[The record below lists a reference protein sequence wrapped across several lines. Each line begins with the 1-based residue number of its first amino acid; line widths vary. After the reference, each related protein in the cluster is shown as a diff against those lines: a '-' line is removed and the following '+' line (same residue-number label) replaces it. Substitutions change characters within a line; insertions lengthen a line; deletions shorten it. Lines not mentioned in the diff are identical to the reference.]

1 MKLARLGAPGSE
13 RLAIVDADGRY
24 RDLSGDFPDLTPAL
38 LTDTSPIAMLSHGV
52 V

>member
-24 RDLSGDFPDLTPAL
+24 RDLSGFFPDL
-38 LTDTSPIAMLSHGV
+38 V
-52 V
+52 VSREWWKFS